1 MQGHL
6 NLVADALSRVEL
18 SSIESSPSPILDFEK
33 MALAQHNCAFLC
45 DKSQQHSLLL
55 QTFPLSNSSHSIMCD
70 VSAGRPCPVV
80 PPTFVVCCLTL
91 SLTQAFGLPRSLSRP
106 ILSGLKC
113 TLTLRDGLILVS
125 LVNFPK

>member
-45 DKSQQHSLLL
+45 DKSQQHSLL

-106 ILSGLKC
+106 VLSGLKC